1 MATVR
6 RISIIETIDGVRSVA
21 DGYLIDGRISD
32 LPTQLGASMP
42 VALRELL
49 EEAASRGERRIAARG
64 ATYELDI
71 F

>member
-6 RISIIETIDGVRSVA
+6 RISISETIDSLTTVV

-32 LPTQLGASMP
+32 LPTQHGASMP

-49 EEAASRGERRIAARG
+49 EEAVARGERRVAARG
-64 ATYELDI
+64 ATYDLDV